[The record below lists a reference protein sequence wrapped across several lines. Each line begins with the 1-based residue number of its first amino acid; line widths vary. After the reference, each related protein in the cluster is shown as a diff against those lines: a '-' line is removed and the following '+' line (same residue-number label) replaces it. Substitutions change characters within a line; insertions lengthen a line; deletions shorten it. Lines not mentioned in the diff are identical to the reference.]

1 MKNKSRKTKSN
12 IVIKIILL
20 LVIIVSVINITSA
33 QVKLSKRRAQL
44 AEYEEQ
50 AEQLRLSNDELA
62 KLLEDNLD
70 KNSESGSQSNSG
82 IQVYIG
88 EENGMQ
94 DMKDCSVVTA
104 RYDLGDGVQGTL
116 GVVGPK
122 RMDYEKVVGTLK
134 NLRDQLDA
142 IYKKNE
148 P

>member
-62 KLLEDNLD
+62 KLLED
-70 KNSESGSQSNSG
+70 GSYDDL
-82 IQVYIG
+82 I
-88 EENGMQ
+88 ERALRENGYVNA
-94 DMKDCSVVTA
+94 D
-104 RYDLGDGVQGTL
+104 
-116 GVVGPK
+116 
-122 RMDYEKVVGTLK
+122 EKVYADIAG
-134 NLRDQLDA
+134 N
-142 IYKKNE
+142 
-148 P
+148 